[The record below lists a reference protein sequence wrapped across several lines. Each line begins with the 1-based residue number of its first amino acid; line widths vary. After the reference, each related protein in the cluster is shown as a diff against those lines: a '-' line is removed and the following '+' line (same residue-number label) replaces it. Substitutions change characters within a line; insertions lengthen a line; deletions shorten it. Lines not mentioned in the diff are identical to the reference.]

1 MDTQVGVGVLY
12 LKYVKGYKFESIFYV
27 TQLRCAEHRAERR
40 ALEAYCRFP
49 WQRRGFCTVP
59 DRGP

>member
-40 ALEAYCRFP
+40 AWHVGGVLPLSMAAAWVLYCP
-49 WQRRGFCTVP
+49 
-59 DRGP
+59 